1 MRRIVNL
8 NFDDMAV
15 YHLCLQGI
23 SDLTDQARL
32 SAISNSIHNQA
43 SDYKEKAVSKEW
55 CFIAANNS
63 NNDDVIIGAVTKQE
77 LKDLYSTHM
86 VGATKPARNIYD
98 QLRNNAPNGKCPFCG
113 MGHVKTLDHYLPKAK
128 FPFVT
133 VLPENLV
140 PSCRDCNTGKLTSY
154 STTPA
159 EQPLH
164 PYYDHGHFITDQW
177 LYAEVLH
184 TQPATLRF
192 YANAPDHWDVISKQ
206 RVQAHL
212 QEYDLAKRFSVEAD
226 DQLPVVR
233 DVLLQNHSHAD
244 SNTISQFLRLEASRY
259 ENRYK
264 NSWQTAMYKAL
275 SESQWYCDGGFRN

>member
-15 YHLCLQGI
+15 YQLCLQGI

-43 SDYKEKAVSKEW
+43 SDYKEKAESKEW
-55 CFIAANNS
+55 CFIAANHS

-86 VGATKPARNIYD
+86 VGATKPARSIYD

-128 FPFVT
+128 FPFVA

-154 STTPA
+154 STMPA
-159 EQPLH
+159 EQTLH

-177 LYAEVLH
+177 LHAEVLQ

-192 YANAPDHWDVISKQ
+192 YAHAPDHWDDISKQ

-212 QEYDLAKRFSVEAD
+212 RDYELAERFSIESND
-226 DQLPVVR
+226 ELPVIR
-233 DVLLQNHSHAD
+233 DTLLQHYSFASSD
-244 SNTISQFLRLEASRY
+244 TISEFLRQASLSYQRLHA
-259 ENRYK
+259 

-275 SESQWYCDGGFRN
+275 YESQWYCGGGFRN